1 MTLAPDWTIFA
12 QFGQLLLLLFL
23 LHFLVFKPV
32 LSLLKRRE
40 ETIHSLTQKG
50 EDTAQDAENMAK
62 AYEEG
67 LKERKIPILAER
79 DNTLRESHA
88 ASMKVIEEARKDLAT
103 ELAKVKDGVKQE
115 VAKTVETLR
124 GQSDTL
130 VDEIVRKIMSRG
142 A

>member
-1 MTLAPDWTIFA
+1 MQIYPDWTILI
-12 QFGQLLLLLFL
+12 QFGQFLVLLIL

-32 LSLLKRRE
+32 LGVLKRRE
-40 ETIHSLTQKG
+40 DAIRSLAQKG
-50 EDTAQDAENMAK
+50 EGSAQDAENMAR

-67 LKERKIPILAER
+67 LKERKVPILTER
-79 DNTLRESHA
+79 DNALRESHA

-124 GQSDTL
+124 GQSDAL
-130 VDEIVRKIMSRG
+130 VNEIVRKIMSRG